1 MWDRSIIKSNAKL
14 ALRGR
19 YWVAYGVCIVA
30 ALISGAFSFLTA
42 PVMAS
47 YRSLVENYEEN
58 LSAIMAQSGMVN
70 LISVGSA
77 LFTIFVG
84 IPLAVGA
91 ARFFLQNR
99 YGRTDFHLL
108 FSGFSLNYLGCVGA
122 LFVTYLFI
130 GLWALLL
137 LIPGIIK
144 ALEYSM
150 VPYILADNP
159 YIPGSRAR
167 ELSRQLTRG
176 EKGGVFV
183 FVLSFFGWF
192 LLASIPAGIVL
203 AVLNPLGYIGF
214 GESFKS
220 IFLTACI
227 TLVVPYM
234 SASFAEL
241 YIFLRDRAVQSG
253 QVNPGEFGL
262 VPPPAPAEPPVPPTD
277 FSPMA

>member
-19 YWVAYGVCIVA
+19 YGVAYGVCIVA
-30 ALISGAFSFLTA
+30 ALISGAFGFLTA
-42 PVMAS
+42 PVMANYRILVQS
-47 YRSLVENYEEN
+47 YERN
-58 LSAIMAQSGMVN
+58 LTAIVAQSGMVN
-70 LISVGSA
+70 LISAGSC

-84 IPLAVGA
+84 IPLTVGV

-99 YGRTDFHLL
+99 YGRTDFQLL

-130 GLWALLL
+130 GLWSLLL

-150 VPYILADNP
+150 VPFILADNP

-176 EKGGVFV
+176 EKGSIFILA
-183 FVLSFFGWF
+183 LSFLGWF
-192 LLASIPAGIVL
+192 LLASIPAGIVMAAL
-203 AVLNPLGYIGF
+203 DPLGFLGF
-214 GESFKS
+214 IESFKS

-234 SASFAEL
+234 SASFTEL

-253 QVNPGEFGL
+253 QVSPGEFGL
-262 VPPPAPAEPPVPPTD
+262 VPPPASTEPPVPPTD
-277 FSPMA
+277 SAPMA